1 MIKYG
6 VRKMKWWL
14 PAVVVY
20 VVLCIIGALSPASEE
35 YDVLSWK
42 LYLAQFVAIPAALLV
57 FAVMFFWHKRK
68 QRSA

>member
-6 VRKMKWWL
+6 VRNMKWWL

-20 VVLCIIGALSPASEE
+20 VVLCIIGARSFASEE

-42 LYLAQFVAIPAALLV
+42 LYLTQFVAIPAALLV
-57 FAVMFFWHKRK
+57 LAAMFFWHKRK